1 MLPNCGCT
9 LRKCFRF
16 VGIATICLAASSC
29 FAQSKQAQSLCGL
42 QAKTTEGSHM
52 SVIVSGIYKGGMGD
66 SGPAMG
72 TLSDSACPE
81 ETAWIE
87 ILLKSS
93 TNRKKLNAILSKSD
107 GAHVVFEGEF
117 YGPPV
122 PDPKLPEAIRKNSH
136 PGWGHLGAFKTKLVV
151 HAIRDAASLP
161 QVHP

>member
-1 MLPNCGCT
+1 M
-9 LRKCFRF
+9 RSCFRWA
-16 VGIATICLAASSC
+16 GMAAICLVASAC
-29 FAQSKQAQSLCGL
+29 FAQSKQAQPLCGL
-42 QAKTTEGSHM
+42 QAKTIEGSHTN
-52 SVIVSGIYKGGMGD
+52 VIVSGIYKGGMGD

-87 ILLKSS
+87 IALKSS

-107 GAHVVFEGEF
+107 GAHVVFEGQF

-122 PDPKLPEAIRKNSH
+122 PDPKLPEALRKNSH

-151 HAIRDAASLP
+151 HAIREVAIAP
-161 QVHP
+161 PAKPVGR

>member
-1 MLPNCGCT
+1 MLASRGCT
-9 LRKCFRF
+9 LRSCFRL
-16 VGIATICLAASSC
+16 VGMATICLVASSC
-29 FAQSKQAQSLCGL
+29 FAQSKQAQPLCGL
-42 QAKTTEGSHM
+42 ETKAIEGSHTN
-52 SVIVSGIYKGGMGD
+52 VIVSGTYRGGMGD

-87 ILLKSS
+87 IALKSS

-107 GAHVVFEGEF
+107 GAHVVFEGEL

-122 PDPKLPEAIRKNSH
+122 PDPKLPEVLRKNSH

-151 HAIRDAASLP
+151 YAIRDVAP
-161 QVHP
+161 